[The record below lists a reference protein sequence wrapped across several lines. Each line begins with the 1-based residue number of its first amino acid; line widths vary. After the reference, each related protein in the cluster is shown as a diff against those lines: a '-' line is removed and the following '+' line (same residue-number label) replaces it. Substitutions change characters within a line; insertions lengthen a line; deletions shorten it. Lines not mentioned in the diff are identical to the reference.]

1 MITKERTAELI
12 KKFGKSPNDSGA
24 TEVQIAL
31 LTERINGLKDHFQA
45 HKKDFSSN
53 RGLMK
58 MIGQR
63 RRLLRFLAAKNEEN
77 YASLIKELGLRK

>member
-12 KKFGKSPNDSGA
+12 LKFGKSPNDSGA